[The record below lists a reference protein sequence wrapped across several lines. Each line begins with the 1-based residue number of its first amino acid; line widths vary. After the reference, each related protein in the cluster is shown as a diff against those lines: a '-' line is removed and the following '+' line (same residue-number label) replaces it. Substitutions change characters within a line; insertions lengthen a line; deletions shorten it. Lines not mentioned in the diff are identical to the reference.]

1 MLTQGEVIKGLTFPL
16 CFFMI
21 INIMK
26 DSLQDDTK
34 LEKIY
39 ILILTLVQIIHIL
52 DFVVMM
58 PLGPQFIR
66 IFSIT
71 PAQFSLL
78 VSAYTFSAGIMGFIA
93 ALFAD
98 RFVRKYFLLFNLTGF
113 LVGTFV
119 CTQADTFAALLVGRI
134 LAGAFGG
141 VINACVFS
149 FVADLIPYNRRGR
162 ALGVIMSAFSIA
174 SVLGIPLGLQ
184 IANAYSWH
192 ATFYFIIGVG
202 LINGVL
208 AIIYLPVLKT
218 AAITP
223 GVQGQKENLAQF
235 IGVLKEKN
243 NLMAFGLTMI
253 LAFGIF
259 MIIPFNAPYMV
270 NNVGMTEKE
279 LPLIYLVGGL
289 FNMATSR
296 FVGKLSDRYG
306 NAFMF
311 KIMATGSLLPILL
324 ITHLPAA
331 PLWAALATNALF
343 MIFASGRFIPAM
355 TLISGIIKPS
365 ERGAFMGLENSFRQI
380 SSGLAAQIAGL
391 IIITNPTTNK
401 LIHFNVLGYIC
412 VFWTLFAILFSQK
425 IAKAHNLN

>member
-1 MLTQGEVIKGLTFPL
+1 MNNTDQSEL
-16 CFFMI
+16 
-21 INIMK
+21 
-26 DSLQDDTK
+26 K

-39 ILILTLVQIIHIL
+39 VLILTLVQIIHIL

-58 PLGPQFIR
+58 PLGPKFIR
-66 IFSIT
+66 IFAIT
-71 PAQFSLL
+71 PVQFSTL

-98 RFVRKYFLLFNLTGF
+98 RFVRKHFLLINLSGF
-113 LVGTFV
+113 LIGTLV
-119 CTQADTFAALLVGRI
+119 CAQADTFITLLIGRV

-184 IANAYSWH
+184 IANLYNWH
-192 ATFYFIIGVG
+192 STFYFIIGIGV
-202 LINGVL
+202 INGIL
-208 AIIYLPVLKT
+208 AIIYLPVLP
-218 AAITP
+218 ISV
-223 GVQGQKENLAQF
+223 VQNQKENLAQF

-243 NLMAFGLTMI
+243 NLMAFALTMI
-253 LAFGIF
+253 LALGIF

-270 NNVGMTEKE
+270 NNVGMSEKE

-289 FNMATSR
+289 FNMITSR
-296 FVGKLSDRYG
+296 FIGRLSDRHG
-306 NAFMF
+306 SAFMF
-311 KIMATGSLLPILL
+311 QIMATASIFPILL
-324 ITHLPAA
+324 ITNLPHA

-355 TLISGIIKPS
+355 TLISAIIKPS
-365 ERGAFMGLENSFRQI
+365 ERGAFMGLENSFRQL

-391 IIITNPTTNK
+391 IVFTNPSTNK
-401 LIHFNVLGYIC
+401 IHNFNLLGYIC
-412 VFWTLFAILFSQK
+412 IFWTLLAVLFSKK
-425 IAKAHNLN
+425 IAKAHNLK